1 MIQPIRDRLR
11 ELLVPDT
18 LKMVEGVAEWAAL
31 TSPPPAARRPCGYVF
46 PMMLDPG
53 PNLLAAGGFRQRIT
67 QTIGVAICA
76 SNLRD
81 ARGEAAIGDIDVL
94 LPAVCGALFGW
105 KPEGQESPLLLG
117 PGKLLDASGGLVVWQ
132 QLFRSDALITKL

>member
-11 ELLVPDT
+11 ELLVPNP
-18 LKMVEGVAEWAAL
+18 LKMVEGAAEWAAL
-31 TSPPPAARRPCGYVF
+31 EAPPPTARRPCAYVL
-46 PMMLDPG
+46 PMTLDPG
-53 PNLLAAGGFRQRIT
+53 SNLLAAGGFRQRIT
-67 QTIGVAICA
+67 QTVAVAICA

-81 ARGEAAIGDIDVL
+81 ARGEAAMGDIDVL
-94 LPAVCGALFGW
+94 LPAVAGALFGW

-117 PGKLLDASGGLVVWQ
+117 PGKLLAASGGLVVWQ